1 MKVHLENWNVSTGN
15 RFSSIVGA
23 VTQDANCSDIV
34 DLFAYDGVL
43 VCESVTSREHAE
55 LISIAPSMLRLLLMI
70 ERRSDEGAFVDSYY
84 ENQIVERAKELLNGF
99 RARIAPEMRLLPL
112 PIIKLNHEIDSVG
125 KQ

>member
-23 VTQDANCSDIV
+23 VTQDVNRMEDIV

-55 LISIAPSMLRLLLMI
+55 LIRIAPSMLRLMLMI
-70 ERRSDEGAFVDSYY
+70 ERRSDDGALADSY
-84 ENQIVERAKELLNGF
+84 IVERTRELLNGF
-99 RARIAPEMRLLPL
+99 RARIVPEMRFLPL
-112 PIIKLNHEIDSVG
+112 PIIKIEP
-125 KQ
+125 